1 MNTRYLGLEGFRA
14 AAKAGTGAQDCAVSM
29 TISEAIKAIN
39 DEERSIDFIISTG
52 DVDRHGDRVNP
63 DGWDFKNFRTNPVV
77 LWGHDYDSLPLAKAR
92 DVRVEDGSLKATAVF
107 TPAGMARFNDTVYE
121 MLKGGFLNAV
131 SVGFLPKKW
140 SFVDNDDRGFGID
153 FQEQE
158 LLEFSVTP
166 VPALPQALIDARG
179 KGLDIEPY
187 TAWLRDAAEKAGLAV
202 IDPARLR
209 ELEAIERKLPIV
221 ETRAATP
228 KFPRLTS
235 RALDFARTARAV

>member
-1 MNTRYLGLEGFRA
+1 MTKRYLGIEAFKA
-14 AAKAGTGAQDCAVSM
+14 AAKAGEPMDETVVAVPVSGVV
-29 TISEAIKAIN
+29 KAVN
-39 DEERSIDFIISTG
+39 EEERSVDFILSTG
-52 DVDRHGDRVNP
+52 SMDRQGDCVKP
-63 DGWDFKNFRTNPVV
+63 EGWDLKNYRANPVV
-77 LWGHDYDSLPLAKAR
+77 LWGHDYDSLPVAKAR
-92 DVRVEDGSLKATAVF
+92 NVRIEDGALKGTAVF
-107 TPAGMARFNDTVYE
+107 TPAGMARFNDTVFE

-131 SVGFLPKKW
+131 SVGFMPKKW
-140 SFVDNDDRGFGID
+140 AFAQDNERPFGID
-153 FQEQE
+153 FEEQE
-158 LLEFSVTP
+158 LLEFSVVP
-166 VPALPQALIDARG
+166 VPAHPQALIDARG